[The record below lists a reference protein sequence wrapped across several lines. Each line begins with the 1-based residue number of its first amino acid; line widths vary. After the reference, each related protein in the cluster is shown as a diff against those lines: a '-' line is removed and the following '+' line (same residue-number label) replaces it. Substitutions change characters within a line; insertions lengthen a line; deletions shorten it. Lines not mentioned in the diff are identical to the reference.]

1 MESRRALLAADG
13 IINLLLGVAL
23 LVFPAK
29 LVAILGVPDA
39 KPAFYASVLGAVLVG
54 IGIAL
59 FLELRESRP
68 RLAGLGLG
76 GAVAINMCAG
86 VVLAGWLVFGGLSL
100 PIRGQVFLWILV
112 LVLVGLS
119 GAELLQFLQ
128 RSSGTLDGDK

>member
-54 IGIAL
+54 ISIAL
-59 FLELRESRP
+59 FLELREPRP
-68 RLAGLGLG
+68 RLTGLGLG

-100 PIRGQVFLWILV
+100 PIRGQVFLWVLV

-119 GAELLQFLQ
+119 GAELVQLLQ